1 MSEHL
6 NGRTYRTREQV
17 VLFLKG
23 LDTEFAPAVQYVETL
38 MDSWGKDG
46 PNPKCELRYLPRTI
60 EAFMKTHA
68 ESTPTMRVTK
78 LHDVTTEDFIEMIC
92 AATSR
97 DGPKK
102 GKQDST
108 EGPRKSVDIYC
119 DACGT
124 HGHGWRNCDFLAKLF
139 KAMEFMA
146 NIDSTKKKLLLDTF
160 HKEQNRKRQS
170 KQGNAVARAAECLE
184 NNDIQGMYALIQE
197 LQSPE
202 TEQGNGKDL
211 HGLEDSE

>member
-1 MSEHL
+1 
-6 NGRTYRTREQV
+6 
-17 VLFLKG
+17 
-23 LDTEFAPAVQYVETL
+23 
-38 MDSWGKDG
+38 MDST
-46 PNPKCELRYLPRTI
+46 PNASYDTYPPTI

-124 HGHGWRNCDFLAKLF
+124 PMGMDGVTVIF
-139 KAMEFMA
+139 
-146 NIDSTKKKLLLDTF
+146 S
-160 HKEQNRKRQS
+160 QNYSRQW
-170 KQGNAVARAAECLE
+170 NLW
-184 NNDIQGMYALIQE
+184 LI
-197 LQSPE
+197 
-202 TEQGNGKDL
+202 
-211 HGLEDSE
+211 

>member
-1 MSEHL
+1 
-6 NGRTYRTREQV
+6 
-17 VLFLKG
+17 
-23 LDTEFAPAVQYVETL
+23 
-38 MDSWGKDG
+38 
-46 PNPKCELRYLPRTI
+46 
-60 EAFMKTHA
+60 MKTHA
-68 ESTPTMRVTK
+68 ESTPTMRATK
-78 LHDVTTEDFIEMIC
+78 LHDVTTEDFIETIR
-92 AATSR
+92 ANNSR

-108 EGPRKSVDIYC
+108 EGLRKSVDIYC

-124 HGHGWRNCDFLAKLF
+124 HGHGWRNCDFLAKLL

-146 NIDSTKKKLLLDTF
+146 NIDSTKKKFLLETF

-211 HGLEDSE
+211 LGLEDSE

>member
-1 MSEHL
+1 
-6 NGRTYRTREQV
+6 
-17 VLFLKG
+17 
-23 LDTEFAPAVQYVETL
+23 
-38 MDSWGKDG
+38 
-46 PNPKCELRYLPRTI
+46 
-60 EAFMKTHA
+60 MKTHA

-78 LHDVTTEDFIEMIC
+78 LHDVTTEDFIEMIR
-92 AATSR
+92 AATSH

-102 GKQDST
+102 GKQDSK
-108 EGPRKSVDIYC
+108 EGPRKAVDIYC

-202 TEQGNGKDL
+202 TEQDNGKNL
-211 HGLEDSE
+211 LGLEDSE